1 MCDAQPYTRGT
12 WNHDGTILFS
22 GYSPSISRVSEN
34 GGVVS
39 PATVLDRSRGDF
51 FHSFP
56 MFLPDGRRFVYVAV
70 RKGDGLSELFQ
81 GSLDSTETQRV
92 AASEANVGVAG
103 RYLMSLNKGV
113 LVAQR
118 YDPNQA
124 ALSGSPIE
132 IADHIVSDPPL
143 RSGAP
148 SRWEQAA

>member
-1 MCDAQPYTRGT
+1 
-12 WNHDGTILFS
+12 
-22 GYSPSISRVSEN
+22 
-34 GGVVS
+34 
-39 PATVLDRSRGDF
+39 
-51 FHSFP
+51 